1 LYSFIQNNQANHFI
15 LIVKKVEQVSFSPFT
30 ELLTEGFDNDQIWE
44 EIASQNEPFL
54 DYAKTT
60 LKAFNHKRFTTQQEK
75 TVTFSDEE
83 ESSSES
89 MDLDQDQDQ
98 KMQDLSEENDD
109 DDNDDM
115 EQDLAEEEEEEEE
128 EEDDVEPEVVE
139 LKKT

>member
-1 LYSFIQNNQANHFI
+1 M
-15 LIVKKVEQVSFSPFT
+15 IVKKVEQVSFSPFT

-98 KMQDLSEENDD
+98 EMQDLSEE
-109 DDNDDM
+109 NDDM